1 MEPSWGVLEASW
13 ERLGVVLGRLGS
25 ILARQTFQD
34 MIFRSIFHGFG
45 FRFEP
50 WELQKS
56 LIFLGFFNVFCV
68 SVVFNIND
76 DLGWILVSTWLHFGA
91 VWAPKT
97 CLGSVLA
104 HLGASWGH
112 LGGVLELL
120 GGVLGRLGRVL
131 RASWKRLGTS
141 WGRLGS
147 ILEASWKNIENY
159 WFFIGFSKFFSPN
172 INLTR

>member
-1 MEPSWGVLEASW
+1 M
-13 ERLGVVLGRLGS
+13 
-25 ILARQTFQD
+25 
-34 MIFRSIFHGFG
+34 
-45 FRFEP
+45 
-50 WELQKS
+50 
-56 LIFLGFFNVFCV
+56 IFLGFFNVFCV

-147 ILEASWKNIENY
+147 ILEASRKNIENY
-159 WFFIGFSKFFSPN
+159 
-172 INLTR
+172 

>member
-1 MEPSWGVLEASW
+1 MGHLGGVLGASWGVLEASW
-13 ERLGVVLGRLGS
+13 GVLGASWGRLGVVLGRLGS

-34 MIFRSIFHGFG
+34 MIFKSIFHGFW

-50 WELQKS
+50 SELQKS

-112 LGGVLELL
+112 LGGVLGRL
-120 GGVLGRLGRVL
+120 GGVLGRLGGVL
-131 RASWKRLGTS
+131 AVSGAASG
-141 WGRLGS
+141 
-147 ILEASWKNIENY
+147 
-159 WFFIGFSKFFSPN
+159 
-172 INLTR
+172 